1 LLVFFD
7 FAGKS
12 KPSWQ
17 GQSSYSLVDN
27 HRVRGAKIAGFI
39 SLDLKPER
47 CVSNPPKSTVT
58 RTFRKIGNPSCI
70 TLLSEQIS
78 TSHQQPAK
86 RTGCLAVGG
95 AQPHP
100 RPTELCAR
108 LHQPSFFCTRRA
120 HHPRAARST
129 VVARFPV
136 VLATRELHHCRRRR
150 ASVLRRPEGRSSIV
164 SFSAVGGGLVHTT
177 GLHLQLAQLHLSL
190 AWCPSRYLHPRVA
203 PVSCPCR

>member
-1 LLVFFD
+1 MHLLVFFD

-108 LHQPSFFCTRRA
+108 LHQPSFFLHPVGTPPTRSSLHSGGALPRRTC
-120 HHPRAARST
+120 HPRASPLSEA
-129 VVARFPV
+129 
-136 VLATRELHHCRRRR
+136 
-150 ASVLRRPEGRSSIV
+150 ASL
-164 SFSAVGGGLVHTT
+164 SFA
-177 GLHLQLAQLHLSL
+177 A
-190 AWCPSRYLHPRVA
+190 A
-203 PVSCPCR
+203 